1 MKRTVYLKTL
11 SLEDARSLILRELSP
26 SAAGRCEKIPVS
38 EALGRI
44 TAAPVTALLSNP
56 NYNASAMD
64 GIAVS
69 AGETR
74 GADPRSPLTLR
85 APGQFSYIDTGDP
98 LPEGRDAVIMI
109 EDLRETGESEAVITA
124 PAHPWQNVRPV
135 GEDVVA
141 GELILPS
148 RSKVRPMDIGALIA
162 GGISEI
168 TVFSRPRA
176 GIIPTGTELIEKP
189 EEMKAGKIL
198 DSNSRMFEAL
208 ITEYGGEPRRYPP
221 VPDDYGLLK
230 QAVSSA
236 LEECDMVILGAGSS
250 AGSEDYSRAIIEEM
264 GELLFH
270 GVSIKPGKPALFGR
284 TRPGGGEP
292 VKPLICI
299 PGYPVSAYMVFDRLV
314 QPLICTYLGISEAER
329 PVITGTL
336 TRPLVSSL
344 EHLEFVRVKCGRVGD
359 RVVVTPLSRGAGI
372 TMSLVQADGIVEVP
386 REYEGFDAGR
396 EVTVSL
402 LKEWSRISRQLV
414 SIGSHDILMD
424 ILAELMK
431 EEGAG
436 PGLSSTHS
444 GSMGGVMALKKGEC
458 HLAPVH
464 LLESGTGI
472 YNRYLLE
479 RYGLEDTAVMVKGVK
494 RIQGLMLQP
503 GNPLNI
509 RGLEDLF
516 REGVQFVNRQR
527 GAGTRVLLDYLCEKA
542 GLKGA
547 EIEGYEREMT
557 THMAVAE
564 AVRSG
569 SADAGLGVASA
580 AAVMGLDFIPVGEE
594 EYDFLFRRDAV
605 DTEGGRLI
613 REILASSRFAEE
625 LEKRGGYALDQPG
638 VIIER

>member
-11 SLEDARSLILRELSP
+11 SLEDARSLIMRELSF
-26 SAAGRCEKIPVS
+26 SGAGRTETIPVI

-44 TAAPVTALLSNP
+44 TAAPVTAILSNP

-74 GADPRSPLTLR
+74 GADPRRPLTLQS
-85 APGQFSYIDTGDP
+85 PGRFTYIDTGDP

-109 EDLRETGESEAVITA
+109 EDLREAGDSEVVITA

-189 EEMKAGKIL
+189 EDMKSGAIL

-221 VPDDYGLLK
+221 VPDDYELIRK
-230 QAVSSA
+230 AVSRA
-236 LEECDMVILGAGSS
+236 LKECDLVILGAGSS

-270 GVSIKPGKPALFGR
+270 GVSMKPGKPALFGR
-284 TRPGGGEP
+284 TRPDGGRP

-314 QPLICTYLGISEAER
+314 QPLVCTYLAISEAER
-329 PVITGTL
+329 PEITGTL
-336 TRPLVSSL
+336 TRSLVSSL

-372 TMSLVQADGIVEVP
+372 TMSLVQADGIVDVP

-396 EVTVSL
+396 EVRVSL

-431 EEGAG
+431 EEGAAT
-436 PGLSSTHS
+436 GLSSTHS
-444 GSMGGVMALKKGEC
+444 GSMGGVMAMKKGEC

-464 LLESGTGI
+464 LLDPETGI

-479 RYGLEDTAVMVKGVK
+479 RYGLGATAAPVKGVK
-494 RIQGLMLQP
+494 RIQGLILEP
-503 GNPLNI
+503 GNHLKI
-509 RGLEDLF
+509 RGLEDLV
-516 REGVQFVNRQR
+516 RHGVRLVNRQG

-542 GLKGA
+542 GLRGT
-547 EIEGYEREMT
+547 EIPGYDREMT

-569 SADAGLGVASA
+569 SAHAGLGVASA
-580 AAVMGLDFIPVGEE
+580 ASIMGLDFIPVGEE
-594 EYDFLFRRDAV
+594 EYDFLLRLDAV
-605 DTEGGRLI
+605 ETEGGRLF
-613 REILASSRFAEE
+613 REILGSSRFAEE
-625 LEKRGGYALDQPG
+625 LDKRGGYALDQPG
-638 VIIER
+638 VIRER